1 MRDLM
6 LEQAQK
12 FCDVLVGMRSYPA
25 SSKFP
30 KPKLVAH
37 RGAWDRTAN
46 LENTLCAFHRAR
58 ELGADAIELDV
69 HFTADDV
76 PVVHHD
82 SHLERIFGHQKII
95 RALTF
100 AELRQLE
107 PAVPLLSEV
116 LEISDVHFFIE
127 IKTPLNR
134 TQLLILEKTLE
145 NFSAIQD
152 YHFLVLN
159 PDLVRITPTFKSQAW
174 ILVGELHLKYLVE
187 ISEAKNLGG
196 VAGHY
201 LGMTDALIRRL
212 HEANQIAGTGFIPN
226 ENLFNREWNRSIDFV
241 FTNSVATC
249 TAQLND

>member
-12 FCDVLVGMRSYPA
+12 FCDVLVGMRSY
-25 SSKFP
+25 SSSSTFP

-58 ELGADAIELDV
+58 ELGADALELDV

-82 SHLERIFGHQKII
+82 SHLERIFKHKRII

-100 AELRQLE
+100 AELRELE

-116 LEISDVHFFIE
+116 LEITDVHFFIE
-127 IKTPLNR
+127 IKTQLNR
-134 TQLLILEKTLE
+134 AQLLILEKTLE
-145 NFSAIQD
+145 NREVIQD
-152 YHFLVLN
+152 YHFLALR
-159 PDLVRITPTFKSQAW
+159 PDLVKVTPTFKGESW
-174 ILVGELHLKYLVE
+174 ILVGELNLRRLVE
-187 ISEAKNLGG
+187 ISLARNLGG

-201 LGMTDALIRRL
+201 LGMNDALIKLL
-212 HEANQIAGTGFIPN
+212 HDAKQIAGTGFIPN
-226 ENLFNREWNRSIDFV
+226 ENLFNREWSRGIDFV
-241 FTNSVATC
+241 FTNSVADC
-249 TAQLND
+249 VSSAN

>member
-12 FCDVLVGMRSYPA
+12 FCDVLVGLRSFAP
-25 SSKFP
+25 SSNFS

-37 RGAWDRTAN
+37 RGAWDQAAN

-58 ELGADAIELDV
+58 EMGADAIELDV

-82 SHLERIFGHQKII
+82 THLERIFGHKKLI

-100 AELRQLE
+100 EELRELE
-107 PAVPLLSEV
+107 PAVPSLLEV
-116 LEISDVHFFIE
+116 LRITDLHFFFE

-134 TQLLILEKTLE
+134 TQLLILERTLA
-145 NFSAIQD
+145 NFEVEQD
-152 YHFLVLN
+152 YHFLALS
-159 PDLVRITPTFKSQAW
+159 PDLVRVTPTFKSQAW
-174 ILVGELHLKYLVE
+174 ILVGELNLKPLVE
-187 ISEAKNLGG
+187 ISLSRNLGG

-201 LGMTDALIRRL
+201 LGMSDSLIRRL
-212 HEANQIAGTGFIPN
+212 REAKQIAGTGFIPN
-226 ENLFNREWNRSIDFV
+226 ENLFNREWNRGVDFV
-241 FTNSVATC
+241 FTNSVSTC
-249 TAQLND
+249 RPS